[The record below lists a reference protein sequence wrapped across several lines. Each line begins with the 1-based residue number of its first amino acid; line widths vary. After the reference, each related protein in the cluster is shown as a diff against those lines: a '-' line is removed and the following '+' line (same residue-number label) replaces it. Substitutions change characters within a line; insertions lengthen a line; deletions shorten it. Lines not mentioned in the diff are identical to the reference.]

1 MSKISEVREWVRIK
15 GTVTAKIT
23 ELGKTETLVEVPVY
37 VDQLVPVFEDGTIG
51 DPLLPIERIQA
62 EVWSKFLKTIEKKNA
77 KG

>member
-1 MSKISEVREWVRIK
+1 MSEVREWVRIK

-23 ELGKTETLVEVPVY
+23 EVGKTETLVEVPVW

-62 EVWSKFLKTIEKKNA
+62 EVWSRFQKALEDKKAN
-77 KG
+77 G